1 MTGPLEGLRVIDLS
15 SGPVAGIA
23 TMVLSDFGA
32 DVVKI
37 ERPGGDPF
45 RFLSNSPMWLR
56 GKRSVELGCLSG
68 KEDHGLVTVGEEE
81 LKCELVELWRDGGEN
96 RLELR
101 EPAAER
107 LALAVP
113 MLFWVKFG
121 YWRLVGDVGVDVVD
135 EREGG
140 RRVGRRVTS
149 YHVSVCI
156 RLSRR

>member
-56 GKRSVELGCLSG
+56 GKRSVELDL
-68 KEDHGLVTVGEEE
+68 KDKVGQEHLYE
-81 LKCELVELWRDGGEN
+81 LTD
-96 RLELR
+96 
-101 EPAAER
+101 AA
-107 LALAVP
+107 
-113 MLFWVKFG
+113 
-121 YWRLVGDVGVDVVD
+121 DVVVSSFRARAAID
-135 EREGG
+135 LGCDVPFFLQDGPAVVLGRGEKIESERPFDARQGTG
-140 RRVGRRVTS
+140 
-149 YHVSVCI
+149 
-156 RLSRR
+156 